1 MVTPIT
7 FSLDLEDHRAD
18 RSGPRRYP
26 ENTRKV
32 LEFLGER
39 GVRGTFFVVGE
50 VAEAEPKLVQE
61 ISDHGHEIAFHSH
74 SHRPLTKSNDRQFRE
89 DAEKG
94 KTLLEDLVGRKVAGY
109 RAPVFSLTPES
120 RWAVEALW
128 DLGFAYS
135 SSVLGAANPLHGF
148 PGAPATPF
156 RWPNGLLEI
165 PVPLGA
171 IGPIR
176 LPYLGGLYLRY
187 LPRPLVRHLRAKA
200 PQDQCAWTYCHPYD
214 FDADEPFGRI
224 EGAPLWAS
232 ILLWLNRRG
241 SFDKLEAIM
250 AEGTAPPFIEQV
262 EQGRYASVPTLDPAL
277 GDQPRQ

>member
-18 RSGPRRYP
+18 KSGPPRYP
-26 ENTRKV
+26 AMTRRV
-32 LEFLGER
+32 LDFLAER
-39 GVRGTFFVVGE
+39 NVRGTFFVVGE
-50 VAEAEPKLVQE
+50 VAEAEPDLVRD
-61 ISDHGHEIAFHSH
+61 ISDRGHEIAFHSH
-74 SHRPLTKSNDRQFRE
+74 SHRPLTQSNERQFRE

-94 KTLLEDLVGRKVAGY
+94 KALLEDLTGRQVAGY

-120 RWAVEALW
+120 RWAVDALH
-128 DLGFAYS
+128 DLGFKYS

-165 PVPLGA
+165 PVPLGN
-171 IGPIR
+171 IGPLK
-176 LPYLGGLYLRY
+176 LPYLGGIYLRY
-187 LPRPLVRHLRAKA
+187 LPSGLVRRLRAKA
-200 PQDQCAWTYCHPYD
+200 PRDQSAWTYCHPYD

-232 ILLWLNRRG
+232 VLLWLNRGG
-241 SFDKLEAIM
+241 SFDKLERVLADG
-250 AEGTAPPFIEQV
+250 AAPPFIEQV
-262 EQGRYASVPTLDPAL
+262 EQGRYDGAPTHDPGS
-277 GDQPRQ
+277 GDQPRK